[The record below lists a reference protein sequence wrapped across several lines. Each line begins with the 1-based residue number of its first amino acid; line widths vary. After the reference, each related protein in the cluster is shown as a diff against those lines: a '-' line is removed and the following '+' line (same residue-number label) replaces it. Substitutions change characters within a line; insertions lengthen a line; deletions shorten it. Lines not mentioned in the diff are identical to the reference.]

1 MTSADEYSLL
11 DSGRMSGRIDTIGF
25 SHLNQKPVGSA
36 PLGNEPDPKDP
47 PSLDLLVEMIK
58 EEIRQASILKQALD
72 RIGLETES
80 MSQRVTNLSI
90 DSGLNVTATD
100 DQAISKD
107 PTSNVSR
114 KHVQFTIPD
123 DVRFRWLGIFQQPQ
137 DDQDNQDGGDDKSD
151 SESDRKAT
159 GNSLP
164 LSASADAK
172 SNDNPG
178 VALDADT
185 VSAVSTASRDHPDG
199 LHTHST
205 TGHCAQA
212 SADQGA
218 MHESPDPASSVAM
231 KRQKQQSGSAVE
243 VPMPA
248 SNRPQR
254 STSLNQNGR
263 SVQPAKN
270 IRKVEELEPKPPAAP
285 ANRDITDSLDQI
297 ESESGSSIFAPF
309 TTNSSVEAVYGGS
322 RSDTRES
329 LLAQGVPTSQQK
341 KDNVATRP
349 SGHLVSGGSSGV
361 HTNGTIADQTNRI
374 QEFQNPKPRAAQQ
387 QQQQQQQRQQTNIES
402 ESAPFLRL
410 KRGEKRRV
418 SPSFVKQQAGNSAFA
433 QPTLATSKVT
443 VSKRYSVSPP
453 FDGSKV
459 EGVVVA
465 KAGDPAEKNVSKRL
479 LPLSYARHSN
489 LMLDRNPEQKS
500 GMGRR
505 RNSYDTP
512 GFQPRGSSALPTH
525 ETSTFDPNRISPPHT
540 KSQNQPS
547 FGGGLFRRVTTSSA
561 IHRKGLH
568 GYRTQKSQDGI
579 SLDEQDSASIDSSTG
594 SISNGA
600 AGLIGGTR
608 DFFKHRLR
616 SRTNSNQPRNN
627 SNQTSK
633 SHFVFGRQNST
644 DSTGD
649 NAPFLETIMSG
660 KASDTFRER
669 VRKRSDA
676 EVKTRDTADA
686 TDGQQQSRQ
695 QNNKQH
701 LTRLKTDKQHGQGHT
716 GNVPQ
721 PPLTV
726 RTLSGESQSSWLA
739 VQPPSSAKSTSLGQ
753 SEISRDGH
761 LSAADPLL
769 HAYSHRKSHD
779 DVLPSMSRPS
789 QGTHGHR
796 QRARASS
803 SDGQPSQSFR
813 TESSMRLTKGQLE
826 LLRLRPAKDG
836 GQANESSTLGTRT
849 KTPKNSNGSSKFEQQ
864 HAPAAT
870 NLFDGNKRADDTAE
884 ADSGHGIEDRGFR
897 PPPMP
902 QMPPPPP
909 PSLLSPLSPPDT
921 AVSGRSSNTISKAG
935 DTDSIDYHMRRLKS
949 DRKGRRLSFMTTISN
964 ILGRKD

>member
-11 DSGRMSGRIDTIGF
+11 DSGRMSGGMDTMGF

-100 DQAISKD
+100 DQAIPKD

-114 KHVQFTIPD
+114 KHVQFTVPD

-137 DDQDNQDGGDDKSD
+137 DDQDNPDGGDGKSD
-151 SESDRKAT
+151 NESDRKAT

-164 LSASADAK
+164 LSASAGANSDG
-172 SNDNPG
+172 SSG
-178 VALDADT
+178 VSLDVDT
-185 VSAVSTASRDHPDG
+185 ASAVSTASRDHPDVT
-199 LHTHST
+199 HTHST
-205 TGHCAQA
+205 TKHCAQA
-212 SADQGA
+212 SADQDT
-218 MHESPDPASSVAM
+218 MHKSPDPASSVAM
-231 KRQKQQSGSAVE
+231 QHQKQQSGSAVE

-254 STSLNQNGR
+254 STSLSQNGR
-263 SVQPAKN
+263 SVQAAKN
-270 IRKVEELEPKPPAAP
+270 IRKAEELEPTPPVVP
-285 ANRDITDSLDQI
+285 VNRDITDSLDQI

-329 LLAQGVPTSQQK
+329 LLAQGVPKSQQK
-341 KDNVATRP
+341 KDNIATRP
-349 SGHLVSGGSSGV
+349 SEHLASGGGSGV

-374 QEFQNPKPRAAQQ
+374 KEFQNPKPHAAQQ
-387 QQQQQQQRQQTNIES
+387 QQQQTNIES

-418 SPSFVKQQAGNSAFA
+418 SSSFAKQQAGNSAFA

-465 KAGDPAEKNVSKRL
+465 KTEDPAEKRVSEQL

-489 LMLDRNPEQKS
+489 LMLDRNPAQKS

-579 SLDEQDSASIDSSTG
+579 SLDEQDSASIDSNTG
-594 SISNGA
+594 SISSGA

-627 SNQTSK
+627 GTQT
-633 SHFVFGRQNST
+633 
-644 DSTGD
+644 
-649 NAPFLETIMSG
+649 
-660 KASDTFRER
+660 
-669 VRKRSDA
+669 
-676 EVKTRDTADA
+676 
-686 TDGQQQSRQ
+686 
-695 QNNKQH
+695 
-701 LTRLKTDKQHGQGHT
+701 
-716 GNVPQ
+716 
-721 PPLTV
+721 
-726 RTLSGESQSSWLA
+726 
-739 VQPPSSAKSTSLGQ
+739 
-753 SEISRDGH
+753 
-761 LSAADPLL
+761 
-769 HAYSHRKSHD
+769 
-779 DVLPSMSRPS
+779 
-789 QGTHGHR
+789 
-796 QRARASS
+796 
-803 SDGQPSQSFR
+803 
-813 TESSMRLTKGQLE
+813 
-826 LLRLRPAKDG
+826 
-836 GQANESSTLGTRT
+836 
-849 KTPKNSNGSSKFEQQ
+849 
-864 HAPAAT
+864 
-870 NLFDGNKRADDTAE
+870 
-884 ADSGHGIEDRGFR
+884 
-897 PPPMP
+897 
-902 QMPPPPP
+902 
-909 PSLLSPLSPPDT
+909 
-921 AVSGRSSNTISKAG
+921 
-935 DTDSIDYHMRRLKS
+935 
-949 DRKGRRLSFMTTISN
+949 
-964 ILGRKD
+964 